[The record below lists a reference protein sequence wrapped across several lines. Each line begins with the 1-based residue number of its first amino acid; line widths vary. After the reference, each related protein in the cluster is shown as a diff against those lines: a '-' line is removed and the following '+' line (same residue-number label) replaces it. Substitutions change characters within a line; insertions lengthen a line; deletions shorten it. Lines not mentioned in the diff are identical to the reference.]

1 MITPRDIDY
10 VARLAPLAQL
20 LELLGD
26 KFIFDGDNTE
36 QPVRRPE
43 VFESAARDL
52 WEVFYYLST
61 RMADEVGHL
70 TPQDWPDSY
79 FEELAAMAREARA

>member
-1 MITPRDIDY
+1 MITQRDLDY
-10 VARLAPLAQL
+10 VERLAPLAQL

-36 QPVRRPE
+36 QSVRRPE

-52 WEVFYYLST
+52 WEVFHYLSN

-70 TPQDWPDSY
+70 KPQDWPESY
-79 FEELAAMAREARA
+79 FEELAAMAREARE